1 MAVNLEI
8 SASSKIMTMSYCPKQ
23 TESQCGVNYRTF

>member
-8 SASSKIMTMSYCPKQ
+8 SASSQIMTMSYCPRE
-23 TESQCGVNYRTF
+23 TENGCGINYRTI

>member
-8 SASSKIMTMSYCPKQ
+8 SASSKIMTMSYCPKANQ
-23 TESQCGVNYRTF
+23 DWCGINYRSQ